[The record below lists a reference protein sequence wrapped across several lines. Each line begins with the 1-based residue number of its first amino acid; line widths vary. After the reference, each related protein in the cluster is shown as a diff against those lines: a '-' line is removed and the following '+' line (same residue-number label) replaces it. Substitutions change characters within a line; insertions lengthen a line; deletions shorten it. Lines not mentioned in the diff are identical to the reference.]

1 MFNQNPGRGGE
12 GGGEGEE
19 GTSIGGGDAGGEGVG
34 GVRKLI
40 LVMARGDVR
49 AGGG

>member
-1 MFNQNPGRGGE
+1 MFNQNPGRGGD

-34 GVRKLI
+34 EWG
-40 LVMARGDVR
+40 A
-49 AGGG
+49 